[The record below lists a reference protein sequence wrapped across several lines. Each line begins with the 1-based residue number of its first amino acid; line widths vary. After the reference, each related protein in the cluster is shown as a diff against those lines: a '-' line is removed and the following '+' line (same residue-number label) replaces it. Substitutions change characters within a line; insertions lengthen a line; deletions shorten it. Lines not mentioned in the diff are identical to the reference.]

1 MKKRLITF
9 KVTDSMINWMN
20 EMMSVENYRSRSEL
34 VRDALAEFLA
44 KEYYNGEIPTYSKI
58 KEKKQLNQL

>member
-44 KEYYNGEIPTYSKI
+44 KEYYNGEIPPYSKI
-58 KEKKQLNQL
+58 KEKEQLNQQ

>member
-9 KVTDSMINWMN
+9 KVTDSMIKWML
-20 EMMSVENYRSRSEL
+20 EMEASGNYHSRSKL

-44 KEYYNGEIPTYSKI
+44 KEYYNGEIPSNSRI
-58 KEKKQLNQL
+58 KEKEQLTKL

>member
-9 KVTDSMINWMN
+9 KVTDQMIQWLI
-20 EMMSVENYRSRSEL
+20 EMETSGNYGSRSEL

-44 KEYYNGEIPTYSKI
+44 KEYYNGDIPFNARI
-58 KEKKQLNQL
+58 KEKEQLNRI

>member
-1 MKKRLITF
+1 
-9 KVTDSMINWMN
+9 MN

-44 KEYYNGEIPTYSKI
+44 KEYYNGEIPPYSKI
-58 KEKKQLNQL
+58 KEKEQLNQQ

>member
-9 KVTDSMINWMN
+9 KVTDSMINWMS

-44 KEYYNGEIPTYSKI
+44 KEYYNGEIPFYSKI
-58 KEKKQLNQL
+58 KEKEQLNQQ